1 LCNWI
6 ENRPQSAT
14 FHTATVVRKPKKRH
28 SSNMITDWK
37 KEEKA
42 NPQKQEFGS
51 PSLQASLRCQ
61 THAFFATA
69 PASLI
74 N

>member
-1 LCNWI
+1 
-6 ENRPQSAT
+6 
-14 FHTATVVRKPKKRH
+14 
-28 SSNMITDWK
+28 MITDWK
-37 KEEKA
+37 KEKKA

-51 PSLQASLRCQ
+51 PSLQASLRSQ